1 MTARSRGMGLVVH
14 YTGYCVAISVLIF
27 WRAWLPV
34 IPCLP
39 PHKFVEVGREL
50 VAITTLHSL
59 QFCLH
64 PVPVALYCLGVDT
77 GSRVYKMKRMI
88 DHPMSSHTRGSGDR
102 VVCPPL
108 IRVDGGPWCCVCLDY
123 WQEGV
128 CVS

>member
-1 MTARSRGMGLVVH
+1 MEEWRACTLHGVLRSNIPHNVLEGLVASH
-14 YTGYCVAISVLIF
+14 PMS
-27 WRAWLPV
+27 
-34 IPCLP
+34 LP
-39 PHKFVEVGREL
+39 PHKFVEVAREL

-59 QFCLH
+59 EFCLH

-88 DHPMSSHTRGSGDR
+88 DHPMSSHTRESGDR

-108 IRVDGGPWCCVCLDY
+108 IGVDGGPWCCVCLDY

-128 CVS
+128 CIS